1 MITWSIIAGLS
12 TALAVALSQIW
23 HWRWAPA
30 VLLAAQVPW
39 AVVNVLAGAPGL
51 WISWAALTLVGVVG
65 LARALRRRPRSEDLM
80 MRRKA
85 VAGSQRA
92 WREMIR
98 KLRTPCPGAKP

>member
-1 MITWSIIAGLS
+1 MILWSILAGLS

-39 AVVNVLAGAPGL
+39 AGVNVLADAPGL
-51 WISWAALTLVGVVG
+51 WISWAALTLVGLVG
-65 LARALRRRPRSEDLM
+65 LARALRPRPGNGDLM
-80 MRRKA
+80 TRREA